1 MIYILSKFKEA
12 AMKQSKMFIPT
23 LREVPND
30 ADSKS
35 HQLLLKAGMIK
46 QVASGVY
53 SYLPIAKRV
62 LNKIEAIVREEME
75 AIDGVEILMPAL
87 QPSELWSESG
97 RWQSY
102 GAELMRMTDRHGREF
117 ALGPTH
123 EEIITSLVRD
133 ELKSYKKLPVTLF
146 QIQNKF
152 RDEKRPRFGLLRGR
166 EFIMKD
172 AYSFHATDESLDE
185 TYQDMYGAYS
195 RIFSRVNLNFRPV
208 IADSG
213 AIGGSH
219 THEFMALAEIG
230 EDTIC
235 YTDESDYA
243 ANIEKAEVKY
253 VPNVEHTEEKDLEK
267 VHTPGVKTAQQLA
280 DLLGK
285 RLDEIVKSM
294 IVKVDDQFI
303 MFLIR
308 GHHELNDVKVKSYFG
323 TETVE
328 MATDKEIQA
337 ILGAT
342 PGSLG
347 PVGVEKIEIY
357 ADNSVQDINN
367 LAVGANETDYHY
379 INANLGRDFNVKA
392 FDDFRFILEGEMA
405 ADGSGPIKF
414 AEGIEVGQVFKLGT
428 KYSESMNATFLND
441 QGRAEPMIMGCYGIG
456 VSRTLSAV
464 IEQHHDEKGIIWP
477 TSITPFDIHII
488 TANAKQDTQRELADQ
503 LYDAYKRDYEVL
515 YDDRNERAG
524 VKFNDADL
532 IGVPVR
538 IVVGKQASEEIVE
551 VKNRRTGESFEVPVS
566 ELDTKIKAI
575 YASFEH

>member
-1 MIYILSKFKEA
+1 
-12 AMKQSKMFIPT
+12 MKQSKMFIPT

-62 LNKIEAIVREEME
+62 LNKIEAIVRDEME

-172 AYSFHATDESLDE
+172 AYSFHATEESLDQ
-185 TYQDMYGAYS
+185 TYQDMYDAYS

-253 VPNVEHTEEKDLEK
+253 VPNVEHTEEKALEK

-328 MATDKEIQA
+328 MAADEEIQA

-342 PGSLG
+342 PSSLG
-347 PVGVEKIEIY
+347 PVGVDKIEIY
-357 ADNSVQDINN
+357 ADNSVQDLNN

-464 IEQHHDEKGIIWP
+464 IEQHHDDKGIIWP
-477 TSITPFDIHII
+477 TSITPFEIHII
-488 TANAKQDTQRELADQ
+488 TANAKQDVQRELADQ

-515 YDDRNERAG
+515 YDDRIERAG

-538 IVVGKQASEEIVE
+538 VVVGKQAAEGIVE
-551 VKNRRTGESFEVPVS
+551 VKNRRTGESFEVPVAD
-566 ELDTKIKAI
+566 LDEKIKAI
-575 YASFEH
+575 YASFEG

>member
-1 MIYILSKFKEA
+1 
-12 AMKQSKMFIPT
+12 MKQSKMFIPT

-62 LNKIEAIVREEME
+62 LNKIEAIVREEIE